1 MLQYRP
7 DMSLMLAEIAEQ
19 PAALER
25 TIAAERAKISKLGSL
40 LKTRDID
47 LIVLVAR
54 GSSDNAA
61 LFGRYLLEITT
72 GIPVSLSAPSVH
84 TVYNADLRLD
94 HALVVG
100 LSQSGEGEDINRV
113 LENAR
118 ASGAYTIGITN
129 EPGSSM
135 TRIVDETLLPHG
147 GKERSVAATKTCTA
161 QMLLLY
167 MLATELAE
175 ASVPFSY
182 EAIPEFVAGA
192 LEQEPAI
199 RELVQ
204 RYAFMENC
212 GVVGRGLAYAN
223 AYELALKLME
233 TCYVVAE
240 RFSSADFL
248 HGPLAMVERHFPVIL
263 FAPPGV
269 MLPEVK
275 SLIERLREL
284 HADTLAITSDL
295 DAARMCTRAIV
306 MSREIDEFLA
316 PIPYIVPGQLFAA
329 LLAEAK
335 GLNPDA
341 PRSPSKVTR
350 RLRDD
355 YEHGTEGSGAQSRL
369 RSGPRTNS
377 VADPQQD
384 PPLRPLPSLSRR
396 PR

>member
-1 MLQYRP
+1 
-7 DMSLMLAEIAEQ
+7 MSLMLTEIAEQ

-25 TIAAERAKISKLGSL
+25 TIAEERGKIAKLGHL
-40 LKTRDID
+40 LKTRDIH

-84 TVYNADLRLD
+84 TIYNAKLKLD

-100 LSQSGEGEDINRV
+100 VSQSGEGEDINRV
-113 LENAR
+113 LERAR
-118 ASGAYTIGITN
+118 SSGAYTIGITN
-129 EPGSSM
+129 EPSSSM
-135 TRIVDETLLPHG
+135 TGVVHETLLTHG
-147 GKERSVAATKTCTA
+147 GRERSVAATKTFTG
-161 QMLLLY
+161 QMLLFY
-167 MLATELAE
+167 MLAAELAQ
-175 ASVPFSY
+175 APPPFSY
-182 EAIPEFVAGA
+182 DAIPQFVAGA
-192 LEQEPAI
+192 LDQKAAI
-199 RELVQ
+199 AELVQ
-204 RYAFMENC
+204 RYVFMENC
-212 GVVGRGLAYAN
+212 VVVGRGLAYAN

-269 MLPEVK
+269 MLPGVK

-284 HADTLAITSDL
+284 HADTLAITSDI
-295 DAARMCTRAIV
+295 DAAGTCTRSIV

-341 PRSPSKVTR
+341 PRSLSKVTR
-350 RLRDD
+350 TL
-355 YEHGTEGSGAQSRL
+355 
-369 RSGPRTNS
+369 
-377 VADPQQD
+377 
-384 PPLRPLPSLSRR
+384 
-396 PR
+396 

>member
-1 MLQYRP
+1 V
-7 DMSLMLAEIAEQ
+7 SLMLSEIAEQ
-19 PAALER
+19 PAALALTISEER
-25 TIAAERAKISKLGSL
+25 NKIAKLGQT
-40 LKTRDID
+40 LKGRDID

-84 TVYNADLRLD
+84 TIYNAKLKLD

-100 LSQSGEGEDINRV
+100 VSQSGEGEDINRV

-118 ASGAYTIGITN
+118 QCGAYTVGITN
-129 EPGSSM
+129 EPSSSM
-135 TRIVDETLLPHG
+135 TNLVDETLLTQG
-147 GKERSVAATKTCTA
+147 GRERSVAATKTFTG
-161 QMLLLY
+161 QMLLFY
-167 MLATELAE
+167 MLAAELAHDRS
-175 ASVPFSY
+175 AIRY
-182 EAIPEFVAGA
+182 EAIPDFVSAA
-192 LEQEPAI
+192 LEQRPAI
-199 RELVQ
+199 LELVQ
-204 RYAFMENC
+204 RYVFMENC
-212 GVVGRGLAYAN
+212 VVVGRGLAYAN

-263 FAPPGV
+263 FAPPGE
-269 MLPEVK
+269 MLAGVK

-284 HADTLAITSDL
+284 HAETLAITSDIETAGL
-295 DAARMCTRAIV
+295 CTRSII
-306 MSREIDEFLA
+306 MPRDIDEFLA

-341 PRSPSKVTR
+341 PRSLSKVTR
-350 RLRDD
+350 TL
-355 YEHGTEGSGAQSRL
+355 
-369 RSGPRTNS
+369 
-377 VADPQQD
+377 
-384 PPLRPLPSLSRR
+384 
-396 PR
+396 